1 MISRVMAYLYGPTH
15 VKAAHLNFVLV
26 FPPYPWRNPILFLQ
40 TLFTLPFSRKDWA
53 KLMSTR
59 KYLDDGS
66 GYLKQQD
73 TRPQTLGYA
82 LHDSPVALLAWI
94 YEKLHSWS
102 DSYPW
107 TDDEIL
113 TWVSIYAFSTAG
125 PAASVRIYYE
135 SVNPHPSLTA
145 KTSSSSSSL
154 GEAESDEPKVKSI
167 TRLEMMASRTPSGVK
182 IGIAHFPKEMILAP
196 FVWSRAIGDVVR
208 ESEPERGGHFA
219 AYEVPELL
227 AKDVRSFL
235 GKQDGEKGIDGQAFG
250 VVNGRDGY

>member
-26 FPPYPWRNPILFLQ
+26 FPPYPWRHPILFLQ

-53 KLMSTR
+53 KLKTTR
-59 KYLDDGS
+59 KYLDDES

-107 TDDEIL
+107 TDDGIL
-113 TWVSIYAFSTAG
+113 TWVSIYAFSRAG

-135 SVNPHPSLTA
+135 SVNAHPSL
-145 KTSSSSSSL
+145 KSSSL
-154 GEAESDEPKVKSI
+154 SSEAADDQVKVESI
-167 TRLEMMASRTPSGVK
+167 TRFEMMVNRTPPGVK
-182 IGIAHFPKEMILAP
+182 IGIAHFPKEIVLAP

-235 GKQDGEKGIDGQAFG
+235 GKQDVEKGIDGQAFG
-250 VVNGRDGY
+250 VVGGRDGY